1 MKIFITK
8 IDDVDGREYVG
19 PQIIAKDRED
29 ADREAEERGIMI
41 VGVLETVITE
51 EVVEGWNKVL
61 H

>member
-8 IDDVDGREYVG
+8 IDDIDGKEYVG

>member
-1 MKIFITK
+1 LKIFITK
-8 IDDVDGREYVG
+8 IDDIDGKEYVG